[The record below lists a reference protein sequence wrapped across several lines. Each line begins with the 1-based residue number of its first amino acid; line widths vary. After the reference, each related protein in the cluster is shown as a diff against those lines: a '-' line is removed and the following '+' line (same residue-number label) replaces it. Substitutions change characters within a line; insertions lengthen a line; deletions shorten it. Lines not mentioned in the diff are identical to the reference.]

1 MMSNAGLDVWELS
14 GDGSCSVVMCVADVI
29 SSTNC
34 QSDGDIVREIV
45 LAEAVVVS
53 CGAMEAMVDVIVLND
68 LAVEPTAVLFS
79 VF

>member
-1 MMSNAGLDVWELS
+1 MMSNAGLDVWEVS

-29 SSTNC
+29 SSTDC
-34 QSDGDIVREIV
+34 QTDGEVV

-53 CGAMEAMVDVIVLND
+53 YGDMEAVVDVLMLTG
-68 LAVEPTAVLFS
+68 LAVGPTAVLFS

>member
-1 MMSNAGLDVWELS
+1 MMSNAGLDVWEVS

-29 SSTNC
+29 SSTDC
-34 QSDGDIVREIV
+34 QTDGEVV

-53 CGAMEAMVDVIVLND
+53 YGDMEAVVDVLMLTE
-68 LAVEPTAVLFS
+68 LAVGPTAVLFS